1 MLDVLRGVN
10 FKKNIKDWSLKT
22 KYKMY
27 DLN

>member
-10 FKKNIKDWSLKT
+10 FKQNTKDWPLKT